1 MKTLIILTA
10 LLLSTSAL
18 ADRVKFEKLTPADGP
33 CLYLLDENTGEP
45 TGNAVNPPCTE
56 DGAAA
61 PTQIDPPSLKLDAGP
76 TTEFTVI
83 PSRIEA
89 AKIKVEEGV
98 EGDATAGVIDNAEES
113 AENARETE
121 DGFGNDLDTGNT
133 KAQDYNSSR
142 CNRRGARAANHNS
155 TRSNRGRRL
164 DTDDDDDS
172 VDTKA
177 NAVDNDCDD
186 DQEARAPTSSG
197 LKTTTQ

>member
-1 MKTLIILTA
+1 MKTFIILTA
-10 LLLSTSAL
+10 VLLSTAAL

-56 DGAAA
+56 DAA
-61 PTQIDPPSLKLDAGP
+61 QIDPPSLDLDAGP

-121 DGFGNDLDTGNT
+121 DGFGNDLG
-133 KAQDYNSSR
+133 
-142 CNRRGARAANHNS
+142 AANHNS